1 MKKILVIIII
11 GLLAHS
17 CVSKK
22 IVTEFKEVVK
32 LDSVYIVKDRV
43 VTERVLDTLT
53 IQQPCD
59 TVTGLLKDF
68 EKEIRTSNAKVK
80 LSSVKGS
87 IQVTVN
93 IDSIVNSK
101 ISEFKQNY
109 KTEVEYKEINITKYK
124 TPLWIWG
131 IVLIEGLII
140 FLLIRFR

>member
-1 MKKILVIIII
+1 MKKILLIIII
-11 GLLAHS
+11 GLFAYS

-43 VTERVLDTLT
+43 VTERVLDTLVVESV
-53 IQQPCD
+53 CD
-59 TVTGLLKDF
+59 SISGVLRDF
-68 EKEIRTSNAKVK
+68 EKEINTTTAKVVLK
-80 LSSVKGS
+80 SVKGD
-87 IQVTVN
+87 IQVTVD

-101 ISEFKQNY
+101 VTEFKLNY
-109 KTEVEYKEINITKYK
+109 KTKIETKEINITKYK

-140 FLLIRFR
+140 FLLIRFK